1 MKKDKSK
8 ILGIGCIIF
17 AVFIIVIS
25 GIQYLNKE
33 KKSEEKRN
41 DSEFY
46 EQTADYDFDD
56 TDNSTG
62 ELETTTITETT
73 EEELDDNVE
82 PLVYEDF
89 EIQDLTEEE
98 KAAIGENYDT
108 LVAAIQE
115 TMYACGFYDYTYAVS
130 LHDLEINDEAGTVTL
145 SMEVMA
151 NKQEQVADTVDRLD
165 GKVTAL
171 EGKPGKRWDN
181 LVEKLIWAVVAAVAG
196 FFLAQIGLG

>member
-151 NKQEQVADTVDRLD
+151 
-165 GKVTAL
+165 
-171 EGKPGKRWDN
+171 
-181 LVEKLIWAVVAAVAG
+181 I
-196 FFLAQIGLG
+196 

>member
-25 GIQYLNKE
+25 GIQCLNKE

-151 NKQEQVADTVDRLD
+151 NKKVNIDAVLYESVAQWQI
-165 GKVTAL
+165 K
-171 EGKPGKRWDN
+171 
-181 LVEKLIWAVVAAVAG
+181 IW
-196 FFLAQIGLG
+196 